1 MQSDLIIYTRKI
13 MSISKTLLTLV
24 VSATIS
30 SASFAAN
37 GPGSFPGA
45 NGKPFQALQEQ
56 INIINMTIAEQKRI
70 YDAKFAQLAAKDGE
84 HDALIGAITVALNL
98 VTTRVGQNEDDIEA
112 LELADSLH
120 DQLLAQ
126 LSQRLTRLEASTSAD
141 FANLYEQDR
150 LINLTIGALEARL
163 NILQNAYNA
172 TATLVNSLRVEIISY
187 RNRLTYLNTLLGSYC
202 SAGEVLTG
210 VYANGQ
216 PRCADI
222 NQLGNVYTQSS
233 PLALVEYCDS
243 DIAGFCVDEDYY
255 EYGYAVCA
263 SGYVATG
270 GGFSLDGTYDS
281 GGSGRNMQSRPSGD
295 SSWYVQ
301 SNDHGNNNYSGTVY
315 VRCLQ
320 NQ

>member
-1 MQSDLIIYTRKI
+1 

-30 SASFAAN
+30 SSLFAGNNAN

-45 NGKPFQALQEQ
+45 NGKPFEALQEQ

-98 VTTRVGQNEDDIEA
+98 VTTRVGQNEQDIEA

-126 LSQRLTRLEASTSAD
+126 LTQRLTSLEDSTSAD

-150 LINLTIGALEARL
+150 LLNLTIGALDARL
-163 NILQNAYNA
+163 NLLQNSYNA
-172 TATLVNSLRVEIISY
+172 TATLVNSLRVEIVSY

-202 SAGEVLTG
+202 STGEVLTG
-210 VYANGQ
+210 VYSNGQ

-233 PLALVEYCDS
+233 SLELVEYCDS
-243 DIAGFCVDEDYY
+243 EVAGFCVDEDYY

-281 GGSGRNMQSRPSGD
+281 GGSGRNMQSRPSAD
-295 SSWYVQ
+295 RSWYVQ
-301 SNDHGNNNYSGTVY
+301 SNDHGNKNYSGTVY